1 MEQLEQ
7 KAVAGLAHVSD
18 ILFIPKSEDDA
29 AVNNLVREIEAVLDT
44 LINEREKQIQ
54 QQQGGTA
61 GVGGRDSAS
70 SVIGETHTNRSPELD
85 FAIAKYDSPKVRLP
99 RQLPS
104 RPHGDEMSVNA
115 HVQRNV
121 TMEDEE
127 NEEEGPWERNFVK
140 TASLQ
145 SLRNTLKKSAKS
157 LKAEKGVPSSPDK
170 AALSAT
176 M

>member
-1 MEQLEQ
+1 
-7 KAVAGLAHVSD
+7 
-18 ILFIPKSEDDA
+18 
-29 AVNNLVREIEAVLDT
+29 
-44 LINEREKQIQ
+44 
-54 QQQGGTA
+54 
-61 GVGGRDSAS
+61 
-70 SVIGETHTNRSPELD
+70 
-85 FAIAKYDSPKVRLP
+85 
-99 RQLPS
+99 
-104 RPHGDEMSVNA
+104 MSVNA

-121 TMEDEE
+121 VMEEEE

-157 LKAEKGVPSSPDK
+157 LKAEKGVPSPDK